1 MTKFWSREDKVAC
14 IRIAIQCAKLLNDT
28 TTPLFY
34 PQKFI
39 LLTDILD
46 NFSELVRGR
55 MRKLT
60 KIHSNDRIIITDENE
75 DTTDFTQIPDKVKEI
90 SRNWFNK
97 VSCIREVLPR
107 IYLELAMLSFQKYMQ
122 RRVHQ
127 SDLVR
132 LAKMIRGIAEPLCAS
147 YTCAYLARVGN
158 QLDPTNKDY
167 LLLMV
172 EYMFKL
178 YDNVMQAGHDQL
190 PDDQYQS
197 LFDPTVDWL
206 IQCYAYQADR
216 KQFQEIWQLYQNH
229 PKHAIFLKSIIRY
242 FPSEII
248 SVTVQIM
255 INSISTDFAGN
266 LESADEI
273 KRKKAIDDQLML
285 IKELGLALLR
295 CHPKKNKS
303 KLDFINFGWERMGQT
318 QNPDKYMDCSIVLIE
333 FSIKSLNQA
342 SVQTFIKEIFK
353 RFQDFALSM
362 NADDALFKKLEFLLA
377 KVMMTSN
384 DFSELIG
391 FENLLGLLNYF
402 PQNMKQ
408 KLCEKM
414 LGFYCAAPEKLSD
427 GFLIHSVF
435 QVAKTLHDKIDFM
448 SE

>member
-1 MTKFWSREDKVAC
+1 
-14 IRIAIQCAKLLNDT
+14 
-28 TTPLFY
+28 
-34 PQKFI
+34 
-39 LLTDILD
+39 
-46 NFSELVRGR
+46 
-55 MRKLT
+55 
-60 KIHSNDRIIITDENE
+60 
-75 DTTDFTQIPDKVKEI
+75 
-90 SRNWFNK
+90 
-97 VSCIREVLPR
+97 
-107 IYLELAMLSFQKYMQ
+107 
-122 RRVHQ
+122 
-127 SDLVR
+127 
-132 LAKMIRGIAEPLCAS
+132 
-147 YTCAYLARVGN
+147 
-158 QLDPTNKDY
+158 
-167 LLLMV
+167 
-172 EYMFKL
+172 
-178 YDNVMQAGHDQL
+178 
-190 PDDQYQS
+190 
-197 LFDPTVDWL
+197 
-206 IQCYAYQADR
+206 
-216 KQFQEIWQLYQNH
+216 
-229 PKHAIFLKSIIRY
+229 
-242 FPSEII
+242 
-248 SVTVQIM
+248 M